1 MVCQGLEDTECTNI
15 TINSKKIG
23 LNELKNIN
31 IIINERFEKFNTTIV
46 VISHSL
52 KSISW
57 ADSIIV
63 VADGGISASG
73 THKELLGTC
82 GWYSESWKTEVE

>member
-1 MVCQGLEDTECTNI
+1 M
-15 TINSKKIG
+15 
-23 LNELKNIN
+23 KNIN